1 MADYY
6 LQLDKPQAAL
16 NILMESEPHKPFAVP
31 YLRLKAEAYLA
42 LNQAVKA
49 YETISQ
55 CQQLANDMWR
65 TTEQDVFN
73 RIQNRLK

>member
-1 MADYY
+1 MAEYY
-6 LQLDKPQAAL
+6 LQQNKPQKAL
-16 NILMESEPHKPFAVP
+16 NVLSESEPYNPFAVP

-42 LNQAVKA
+42 LNQGLKA
-49 YETISQ
+49 YETILQ